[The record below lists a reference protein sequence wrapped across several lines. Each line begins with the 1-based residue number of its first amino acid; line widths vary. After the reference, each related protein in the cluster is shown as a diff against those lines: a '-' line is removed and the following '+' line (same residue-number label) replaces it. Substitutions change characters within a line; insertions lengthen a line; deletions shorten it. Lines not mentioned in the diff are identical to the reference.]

1 MKAGRRIL
9 IVGGVAGG
17 ASAAARARR
26 VDESA
31 EIHVF
36 ERGPYISFA
45 NCGLP
50 YHIAGEIEDRAKL
63 LIMTPEK
70 MWARSRV
77 QVHVNHEVVA
87 INRGEKTIRVREVDG
102 SEEDFAYD
110 KLILSQGAKPVVPPI
125 PGADLPNVF
134 TLRDVPDMDRIIAF
148 VDSRSPKTA
157 AIIGGGFIGLEMA
170 EAFHRRG
177 MKVTILEKLPHI
189 LPLLDGDMALH
200 LQNRIRGN
208 DFAILTGAEAQGFS
222 AEGVQLAGGP
232 FVPAELIL
240 LSVGVRAEVEL
251 ARQAGLEIG
260 VTGGVKV
267 NARMESSD
275 TDIYAVGDAA
285 ETTHMLTGA
294 RTRIPLAGPA
304 NRQGRIAGANAA
316 GGRFLYPG
324 ALGTSIVRVLHMTAG
339 FTGLNSAQA
348 AKAGLSFFS
357 SVTIDPNHA
366 GYYPGSRPMMIKIVA
381 EEGTGRLLGAQIVGE
396 EGVDKRTDVFATAIA
411 GRMTVFDL
419 ESLDLAYAPPFG
431 SANDPVN
438 TAGFVADHIARRDVA
453 TISPEDWTPNGEFLV
468 DVRESNEVAESGLL
482 RNAVHI
488 PLGELR
494 DRLSELPRVGRI
506 LVYCQKGQRGYLA
519 ACALKGSGFR
529 DVVNLRGGLAQ
540 ARLNGF

>member
-1 MKAGRRIL
+1 MKTAPRIV

-17 ASAAARARR
+17 ASAATRARR

-31 EIHVF
+31 EIHIF
-36 ERGPYISFA
+36 ERGPYSSFA

-50 YHIAGEIEDRAKL
+50 YHIAGEIKDRSKL

-70 MWARSRV
+70 MWVRSRV
-77 QVHVNHEVVA
+77 HVHVNHEV
-87 INRGEKTIRVREVDG
+87 ISIDRTGKTIRVRRSDG
-102 SEEDFAYD
+102 YEENFPYD
-110 KLILSQGAKPVVPPI
+110 KLILSQGAKPIVPPI

-134 TLRDVPDMDRIIAF
+134 TLRDVPDMDRVIAF
-148 VDSRSPKTA
+148 VDSRQPKTA
-157 AIIGGGFIGLEMA
+157 AVIGGGFIGLEMA

-177 MKVTILEKLPHI
+177 MHVTVIEKLPHI
-189 LPLLDGDMALH
+189 LPLLDNDVAMQ
-200 LQNRIRGN
+200 LQNRVRGN
-208 DFAILTGAEAQGFS
+208 DFAILTDTEAKSFS
-222 AEGVQLAGGP
+222 PEGVELADGA
-232 FVPAELIL
+232 FVPAEAIL

-260 VTGGVKV
+260 LTGGVKV
-267 NARMESSD
+267 NARLESSD
-275 TDIYAVGDAA
+275 PDIYAVGDAA

-316 GGRFLYPG
+316 GGHFLYPG

-348 AKAGLSFFS
+348 AKAGFSFFT

-366 GYYPGSRPMMIKIVA
+366 GYYPGSRPMTIKIIA
-381 EEGTGRLLGAQIVGE
+381 EDGTGRLLGAQIVGE

-411 GRMTVFDL
+411 GKMTIFDL
-419 ESLDLAYAPPFG
+419 ENLDLAYSPPFS
-431 SANDPVN
+431 SAHDPVN
-438 TAGFVADHIARRDVA
+438 IAGFVADHIVRGDLA
-453 TISPEDWTPNGEFLV
+453 TISPENWKPNGEFLL
-468 DVRESNEVAESGLL
+468 DVREKSEVAESGTLP
-482 RNAVHI
+482 NAVNI

-494 DRLSELPRVGRI
+494 DRLGELPRDRRI
-506 LVYCQKGQRGYLA
+506 LVYCHKGQRGYLA
-519 ACALKGSGFR
+519 ACALMGSGFE
-529 DVVNLRGGLAQ
+529 DVVNLRGGFAL